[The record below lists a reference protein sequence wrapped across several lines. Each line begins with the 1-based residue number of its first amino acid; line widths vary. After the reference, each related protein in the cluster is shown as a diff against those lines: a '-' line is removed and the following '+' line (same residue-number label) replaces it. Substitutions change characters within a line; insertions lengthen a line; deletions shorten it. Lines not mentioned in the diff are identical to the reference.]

1 MIRYGDLK
9 IETCRD
15 VYEPAE
21 DTFLLADNL
30 EVGEGERV
38 LEIGTGTGLVA
49 IKASEKAD
57 VTATDINPAAV
68 ECARKNAVLNGSGLR
83 VLQGDLFD
91 PVRGEK
97 FDVILFNTPYLPVG
111 EEDITEGSI
120 DLAWNGGPDGRRV
133 IDRFLD
139 DVAEHLKPGGRI
151 QLVQS
156 SLSDTKRTLE
166 RLRNLG
172 FDAEVTASERYFF
185 EEIVLIRA
193 VMRGARDP
201 LPVSHRTRGPHHPPC
216 RPPALYPP
224 GRRLF

>member
-1 MIRYGDLK
+1 MVEMIRYGDLK

-30 EVGEGERV
+30 DVREGERV

-68 ECARKNAVLNGSGLR
+68 ECARKNATLNCSRLR

-91 PVRGEK
+91 PVRGDK
-97 FDVILFNTPYLPVG
+97 FDVILFNTPYLPMG
-111 EEDITEGSI
+111 EEDLTEDPI

-139 DVAEHLKPGGRI
+139 DVAEHLKPGGRV

-156 SLSDTKRTLE
+156 SLSDTRRTLE
-166 RLRNLG
+166 RLRSLG

-193 VMRGARDP
+193 IMKARDP
-201 LPVSHRTRGPHHPPC
+201 L
-216 RPPALYPP
+216 
-224 GRRLF
+224 